1 MIANSKKKVTAT
13 LLVGSNEHKIDDV
26 LDAEEEM
33 VLDRYPS
40 TIVSKDS
47 GRRIYRIPFTEESFS
62 SSLPR
67 GTSGKKSKGHST
79 IIISLGP
86 RYPYESPFIS
96 IEMAQ
101 PLSEKGKA
109 YMQDARILTLSKEIE
124 ETIAPSL
131 DIGVGVVLQII
142 QIMEENYLNFNPNN
156 SSSHIPSF
164 ASGRKCV
171 MDPPPN
177 EKGSLTASKPSSTP
191 VPLKE
196 RDGIKLSVF
205 ASHLLKKC
213 CFLRH
218 PESVEEANTI
228 FMQLHQYFLSEK
240 HLIPYKSKVF
250 PWSNE
255 KMVEL
260 RDVIESSSRDDSV
273 PSELLSWL
281 WKIPTGVS
289 TTHASSG
296 RYHQEFIEKKLL
308 GFGGFGAVFLCRK
321 KLDGRTFA
329 IKKVI
334 MRKKETD
341 KVLREVAM
349 LANLNH
355 KNVVAYLDCWVE
367 EGYSEDLRKFVD
379 ALEEESKDDEETEE
393 EKKDDDYDSTSSF
406 SSSLKKNSS
415 STSSERSYLPSDDDV
430 ASDVEKATA
439 FNRTEKENE
448 AERKVNYQT
457 LYIQMELCSTITL
470 RGLLNGDGR
479 GNTVFRSPEGIKTA
493 SAIFRQLLAVIA
505 DTHERSIVHRDL
517 KPENI
522 LFNASQTD
530 PLSITDTT
538 IRVVDFGLA
547 KEIKCSPHSLARVA
561 STSFSTEE
569 NRIHRMGDFFSDS
582 SQHSECFGTIL
593 YSAPELASS
602 SGSRRIASPEKVDE
616 FSIGMIALEMW
627 LSISGTDMREIAVIM
642 EEVWINANAGLPPW
656 FLQKHPEIAKIILSL
671 VSHDD
676 SKRMPCKEVLQ
687 HSFPGD
693 PPELVGALQTIDH
706 YGADIVRAVMH
717 HVSHLEFQKRE
728 LSEKERKFYREMSSS
743 QWLHLINVSEIVA
756 RVHGYATVS
765 LPDHLPM
772 YKDTRDYAVDSNGR
786 TYLYSPFPHYAIAQ
800 FLLSLE
806 PVHDVSSIYSLYCKN
821 KPYMT
826 FTTPF
831 FGPERHL
838 SQYVEPFCSFFHI
851 LSCTKA
857 SGAVRI
863 ILSHTRWIEITAP
876 LKVMYES
883 VGGRSA
889 GVDSPALLRKKML
902 PSPSWTASPNV
913 PSPKAE
919 DNSESK
925 NLLAEGN
932 LSCTLPIFRKAA
944 SMGGSSCG
952 DEPFPF
958 YVAQQY
964 HTFSDAIETLDVEI
978 QNNFSVS
985 LVEGEEKALEEVE
998 GFFSALKISKEA
1010 FAKYLPDF
1018 NIEIIIKPFF
1028 EPSKEVIDR
1037 DILLSEGV
1045 IVACEIEREIE
1056 PNRKKTSTASPG
1068 PQQFFPLAFGCCINS
1083 TITQLSSPARS
1094 SPNGGTPVRTFTTPI
1109 SPSVDRRSAFVF
1121 SIDGLNFCKA
1131 FLSSPLSLGTSFV
1144 SLDGVG
1150 LRTNERNTKQA
1161 VEVAATLW
1169 MSKHLAFLGYKEEK
1183 KTSSL
1188 LSTKNTRYVFNN
1200 GGVTYTTGKN
1210 VPLLKKQTITD
1221 KNACNFFFS
1230 LITDELHQKYGKENA
1245 QKDDDLSPDTKN
1257 DQKVSAEGKNGKDN
1271 RQRGKHISKKSRKK
1285 MKSKEKL
1292 PGLNATEKRN

>member
-1 MIANSKKKVTAT
+1 MITNSKKKVTAI
-13 LLVGSNEHKIDDV
+13 LFVRSNEHKIDDV

-40 TIVSKDS
+40 TIVSRDS
-47 GRRIYRIPFTEESFS
+47 GRRIYHIPFTEESVS
-62 SSLPR
+62 SPLPR
-67 GTSGKKSKGHST
+67 GTSKNKNKRHSSV
-79 IIISLGP
+79 IISLGP
-86 RYPYESPFIS
+86 RYPYESPSIS

-101 PLSEKGKA
+101 PLSEKGKE
-109 YMQDARILTLSKEIE
+109 YMQDAHILTLSKEIE

-131 DIGVGVVLQII
+131 DIGVGVVQQII
-142 QIMEENYLNFNPNN
+142 QIVEESYLNFNPNN
-156 SSSHIPSF
+156 SSPRIPSP

-171 MDPPPN
+171 VGHPNN
-177 EKGSLTASKPSSTP
+177 EKGSPTASKPSSTP

-196 RDGIKLSVF
+196 RDGIRLSVF

-218 PESVEEANTI
+218 PESVEEASTI
-228 FMQLHQYFLSEK
+228 FMQLHQYFLNEK

-250 PWSNE
+250 PWSSE
-255 KMVEL
+255 KMEEL
-260 RDVIESSSRDDSV
+260 RDVIESSSRDDGV

-329 IKKVI
+329 IKKVV
-334 MRKKETD
+334 MHKKETE

-406 SSSLKKNSS
+406 SSSFKKSS
-415 STSSERSYLPSDDDV
+415 SNTSSERSYFTSDDDV
-430 ASDVEKATA
+430 ASDDEKTSPM
-439 FNRTEKENE
+439 FLTEKESE
-448 AERKVNYQT
+448 AQRKVNYQT

-479 GNTVFRSPEGIKTA
+479 GNNVFRSPEGIKTA
-493 SAIFRQLLAVIA
+493 SAIFRQLLGVIA

-530 PLSITDTT
+530 PLCITDTS

-547 KEIKCSPHSLARVA
+547 KEIKCSPYSLVNAA
-561 STSFSTEE
+561 SRSFAGDE
-569 NRIHRMGDFFSDS
+569 NHTHRMGDNFSDS
-582 SQHSECFGTIL
+582 SPHSECFGTIL

-602 SGSRRIASPEKVDE
+602 GSRRIANPDKVDE

-627 LSISGTDMREIAVIM
+627 LSISGTDMRETAAIM
-642 EEVWINANAGLPPW
+642 EEVWINPNAGLPPW
-656 FLQKHPEIAKIILSL
+656 FLQIHPEIAKIILSL

-693 PPELVGALQTIDH
+693 SPELVGALQTIDRF
-706 YGADIVRAVMH
+706 GADIVHAVIH

-728 LSEKERKFYREMSSS
+728 LSDKETFFYKEMSSS
-743 QWLHLINVSEIVA
+743 QWLHLISVSEMVA

-765 LPDHLPM
+765 LPCHLPM
-772 YKDTRDYAVDSNGR
+772 NKDTRDYVVDSNGR
-786 TYLYSPFPHYAIAQ
+786 SYLYSPFPHYAIAN
-800 FLLSLE
+800 FLFSLE
-806 PVHDVSSIYSLYCKN
+806 PAHDVSSLYSLYCKN

-838 SQYVEPFCSFFHI
+838 SQYVEPFCSFFHL

-857 SGAVRI
+857 SGVVRI
-863 ILSHTRWIEITAP
+863 ILSHTRWMEITAP
-876 LKVMYES
+876 LKGMYES
-883 VGGRSA
+883 VGGRSV
-889 GVDSPALLRKKML
+889 GMDSPPFLRKKMVP
-902 PSPSWTASPNV
+902 PSSWTASPNS
-913 PSPKAE
+913 PSVKAE
-919 DNSESK
+919 DDTELKS
-925 NLLAEGN
+925 LLAEGSS
-932 LSCTLPIFRKAA
+932 SCPFPNFRKTA
-944 SMGGSSCG
+944 SMTESLC
-952 DEPFPF
+952 DDDRFPF
-958 YVAQQY
+958 YAAQMSQ
-964 HTFSDAIETLDVEI
+964 TFSEAIQILDADI

-985 LVEGEEKALEEVE
+985 LVEGEEKSLEEAE
-998 GFFSALKISKEA
+998 GLFYGLKVSYEA
-1010 FAKYLPDF
+1010 FEKYLPGF
-1018 NIEIIIKPFF
+1018 KIEIVLKPFF
-1028 EPSKEVIDR
+1028 EPPKDVIDR

-1045 IVACEIEREIE
+1045 IVAFVVEREIK
-1056 PNRKKTSTASPG
+1056 PNRKKNSTASPG
-1068 PQQFFPLAFGCCINS
+1068 PPKFSPLAFGCCINS
-1083 TITQLSSPARS
+1083 TITQLSSPAHTP
-1094 SPNGGTPVRTFTTPI
+1094 PNGTPVRPFTKPI
-1109 SPSVDRRSAFVF
+1109 SPTVDRRSAFVF
-1121 SIDGLNFCKA
+1121 SIDGLEFCKI
-1131 FLSSPLSLGTSFV
+1131 FSSPPLSLWTSFV

-1150 LRTNERNTKQA
+1150 LRTNDRNTKQA

-1169 MSKHLAFLGYKEEK
+1169 MSNHSAFLGYKEEK

-1200 GGVTYTTGKN
+1200 GVGVTYTTGKN
-1210 VPLLKKQTITD
+1210 VPLLKKQTIND
-1221 KNACNFFFS
+1221 KNACNLFFS
-1230 LITDELHQKYGKENA
+1230 LVTDELHQKYGEENFK
-1245 QKDDDLSPDTKN
+1245 KDEVSPSDDKN
-1257 DQKVSAEGKNGKDN
+1257 DQNLCGEGKNGKDN
-1271 RQRGKHISKKSRKK
+1271 HKRGKYISKKSLRKMPSKVK
-1285 MKSKEKL
+1285 MSTL
-1292 PGLNATEKRN
+1292 YATKKNK